1 MTGLACRKSSEGRH
15 AVGKIPRRVICATRP
30 MIQSLKSL
38 PFGLGRVQLSVG
50 LAGMERQPRRYAML
64 QAKYE
69 ISMKFAAYEICGR
82 GFFSSPWKV

>member
-38 PFGLGRVQLSVG
+38 PFGLARVQLSVG
-50 LAGMERQPRRYAML
+50 LAGMERQPRRYGML

-69 ISMKFAAYEICGR
+69 LSMKFAAYETLGR